1 MGTQVLEHHPSG
13 FFSPGPGGWLCQA
26 VTVLQESH
34 GRDTPV
40 SERSLRSATHCGP
53 SAWPSRAGQPHVYCS
68 RKDRRPADLDRAL
81 RPRSPLLRDPRPD
94 CPSAARLLSTLPLV
108 SRSGDRAQPCARHG
122 LTCLRGPA
130 RPACSS
136 LRKSFEMC
144 GIGEQSHG
152 EQAWNGG
159 GTD

>member
-1 MGTQVLEHHPSG
+1 MNTIR
-13 FFSPGPGGWLCQA
+13 PGSSRLDPEDGCARQLLSFRNPQ
-26 VTVLQESH
+26 

-53 SAWPSRAGQPHVYCS
+53 SAWPSRAGQPYAYCS

-81 RPRSPLLRDPRPD
+81 WPRSPLLRDPRPD

-136 LRKSFEMC
+136 VRKSFEMC